1 MSPSHTAQNDAS
13 LWRLLKQGDRIAFE
27 ALYRKY
33 IEDLLHY
40 GERMGMKEDA
50 LKDLVQDLFIEIW
63 KSRERIKEMD
73 NVKFYLFKALR
84 YKIIKYHHR
93 SHASEPLSN
102 DWIGAEESVEHKILH
117 AEQAGLTTKYLQQAI
132 ARLPKRQQEIIHL
145 RFFQGFSNQDIASLM
160 NLQYQSA
167 TNLIHRS
174 LKAMRQYLQEPVLH
188 MMGVIVVVAGLIA
201 RLSSLIP

>member
-1 MSPSHTAQNDAS
+1 MSSPHTSQNDGS

-33 IEDLLHY
+33 IEGLLHY
-40 GERMGMKEDA
+40 GERMGTEEEV

-84 YKIIKYHHR
+84 YKIIKYQHR
-93 SHASEPLSN
+93 SHVSEPLN
-102 DWIGAEESVEHKILH
+102 QEWMGAEESVEHRILH
-117 AEQAGLTTKYLQQAI
+117 AEQEGLTAKYLQRAM

-174 LKAMRQYLQEPVLH
+174 LKTMRQYLQEPVLH
-188 MMGVIVVVAGLIA
+188 LFWVILV
-201 RLSSLIP
+201 LSKLIP

>member
-1 MSPSHTAQNDAS
+1 MSSFPTVQHDAS
-13 LWRLLKQGDRIAFE
+13 LWRLLKQGDKSAFE

-40 GERMGMKEDA
+40 GVRMGMEEDA

-84 YKIIKYHHR
+84 YKIIKYQHR
-93 SHASEPLSN
+93 SHTPEPLTN
-102 DWIGAEESVEHKILH
+102 DWMGAEESVEHRILD
-117 AEQAGLTTKYLQQAI
+117 AEQAGMTVQYLQRAI

-174 LKAMRQYLQEPVLH
+174 LKAMKQYLQEPVVHVLW
-188 MMGVIVVVAGLIA
+188 L
-201 RLSSLIP
+201 LSFLFHQ

>member
-1 MSPSHTAQNDAS
+1 MSSSLTSHNDAS

-33 IEDLLHY
+33 IGDLLHY
-40 GERMGMKEDA
+40 GERMGMEEEA

-84 YKIIKYHHR
+84 YKIIRYHHR
-93 SHASEPLSN
+93 SHIPEPLSQE
-102 DWIGAEESVEHKILH
+102 WMGAEESVEHRIAN
-117 AEQAGLTTKYLQQAI
+117 AEQEGLTARHLQQAI

-174 LKAMRQYLQEPVLH
+174 LRAMRAYLQEPVLH
-188 MMGVIVVVAGLIA
+188 LLWAGLLVM
-201 RLSSLIP
+201 RLIP